1 VENLPHDAGGDAMA
15 EPDQFVLH
23 TAGYRR
29 ELVLRMIVLVRRW
42 CVCLSQEQERNRSEE
57 WSSD

>member
-29 ELVLRMIVLVRRW
+29 ELVLRMIVLV
-42 CVCLSQEQERNRSEE
+42 
-57 WSSD
+57 